1 MFPILYGIDDS
12 PTSIQYKS
20 DNHHECAVLHYYDVS
35 FISIA
40 VITLGFEQEVYFF
53 SEQDLVA
60 NICVALLNGAVSRV
74 VPFEVHTNLG
84 NASGKE
90 LSLYDIECRL
100 CVVKLV

>member
-1 MFPILYGIDDS
+1 MYISYSSYFISPYILPFDHLVITNKYMYR
-12 PTSIQYKS
+12 IQY
-20 DNHHECAVLHYYDVS
+20 NHHALHHHYDVS
-35 FISIA
+35 FIYVA

-90 LSLYDIECRL
+90 L
-100 CVVKLV
+100 